1 MNIRQTITHNLLNI
15 PGWRTN
21 RHIVVIESDDWGSIR
36 MPSKEVYDKLLK
48 EGYRVDL
55 HPYEK
60 YDSLASEDDLSGLFE
75 VLSKYSDRRGRHP
88 IITANCAVA
97 NPDFDKI
104 EQSEF
109 TQYYYEPFTTTL
121 KRYNGCKNS
130 FELWQQGIK
139 NKVFMP
145 QFHAREHLN
154 VARWLDVLRNG
165 DADNIFAFKQGM
177 IGIFPKKNHKI
188 GNIFQVALDNSKY
201 EDQPIEEIISE
212 GLTLFEKLFGFK
224 SKTFIAPCYTWSPEI
239 EKVLNEK
246 GVSGLQGMVY
256 QSVPG
261 GNHIKHWMGTKN
273 QYGQVYMIRNAFFEP
288 SLRGDNH
295 DEVNDCLYRIKC
307 AFRWNKPAIISAHRI
322 NFIGAIHG
330 ENRDMNLKSL
340 SVLLSSIIRQ
350 WPDVEFMSSDELCDI
365 IINSNENS
373 IS

>member
-1 MNIRQTITHNLLNI
+1 MTIKQTITHNLLNI
-15 PGWRTN
+15 PGWHTN

-36 MPSKEVYDKLLK
+36 MPSKEVYDRLLK

-60 YDSLASEDDLSGLFE
+60 YDSLATEEDLSSLFE
-75 VLSKYSDRRGRHP
+75 ILSKYSDRKGRHP

-97 NPDFDKI
+97 NPDFEKI

-121 KRYNGCKNS
+121 KRYNECKNS
-130 FELWQQGIK
+130 FVLWQQGIK

-165 DADNIFAFKQGM
+165 DSDNIFAFKQGM
-177 IGIFPKKNHKI
+177 IGVFPKDNHKI
-188 GNIFQVALDNSKY
+188 GNVFQVALDNSKY

-212 GLTLFEKLFGFK
+212 GLDLFEKIFGFK
-224 SKTFIAPCYTWSPEI
+224 SKTFIAPCYTWRPEI
-239 EKVLNEK
+239 EKVLKEK

-256 QSVPG
+256 QKVPG
-261 GNHIKHWMGTKN
+261 GNYIRHWMGTKN

-288 SLRGDNH
+288 SLRGDDH
-295 DEVNDCLYRIKC
+295 DEVNECLYRIKC
-307 AFRWNKPAIISAHRI
+307 AFRWNKPAIVSAHRI
-322 NFIGAIHG
+322 NFIGAIHE
-330 ENRDMNLKSL
+330 ENREKNLKSL
-340 SVLLSSIIRQ
+340 SVLLSSILRQ
-350 WPDVEFMSSDELCDI
+350 WPDVEFMSSYELCDI
-365 IINSNENS
+365 IISKYFYK
-373 IS
+373 

>member
-1 MNIRQTITHNLLNI
+1 MTLKQTITHNLLNI

-36 MPSKEVYDKLLK
+36 MPSREVYDNLLK

-60 YDSLASEDDLSGLFE
+60 YDSLATEDDLTSLFE
-75 VLSKYSDRRGRHP
+75 VLSKFSDRRGRHP

-97 NPDFDKI
+97 NPDFEKI
-104 EQSEF
+104 KLSKF
-109 TQYYYEPFTTTL
+109 SQYYYEPFTTTL
-121 KRYNGCKNS
+121 KRYNGCEKS
-130 FELWQQGIK
+130 FELWLQGIK

-177 IGIFPKKNHKI
+177 IGIFPKDNHKI

-201 EDQPIEEIISE
+201 EDQPIEEIIFE
-212 GLTLFEKLFGFK
+212 GLDLFEKIFGFK
-224 SKTFIAPCYTWSPEI
+224 SKTFIAPCYTWSPKI
-239 EKVLNEK
+239 ETVLNEK

-256 QSVPG
+256 QKLPG
-261 GNHIKHWMGTKN
+261 GNYIRHWMGTKN

-295 DEVNDCLYRIKC
+295 DEVNECLYRIKC

-322 NFIGAIHG
+322 NFIGAIHE
-330 ENRDMNLKSL
+330 ENREKNLKSL
-340 SVLLSSIIRQ
+340 SVLLSSILRQ

-365 IINSNENS
+365 IISKYFYK
-373 IS
+373 